1 MGNYF
6 ARNIFLDFPR
16 FARGIFQSV
25 FLQSVP
31 GLRNFKAL
39 QVYWNGGAFPIIQI
53 MVSLEMSDCEL
64 LWKGELG
71 QCNEKV
77 KRKVLLWRLGKC
89 TDDRYCQSRYLIP
102 SQSIESLRLI
112 LNDNITSSLSSVC
125 PLKARACLVHL
136 WLSHKKTP
144 ERLMKDSSSNM

>member
-1 MGNYF
+1 M
-6 ARNIFLDFPR
+6 ACDVSPVAMFPKC
-16 FARGIFQSV
+16 IFQSV

-31 GLRNFKAL
+31 GLRNFWAL

-102 SQSIESLRLI
+102 SQSVESLRLI
-112 LNDNITSSLSSVC
+112 LNGDITSSLSSVSF
-125 PLKARACLVHL
+125 KSLVHL